1 MSRAES
7 LFAHEWRAFL
17 VFPRYVCSVLLGI
30 IVPKELAK
38 ENFNHGRLSR
48 SAIFLPAKYIDERLV
63 SEKSARTFVI
73 IDKLIG
79 RSMGR

>member
-1 MSRAES
+1 M
-7 LFAHEWRAFL
+7 
-17 VFPRYVCSVLLGI
+17 
-30 IVPKELAK
+30 PKELAK